1 MRLFFALPLPGEAK
15 DRLRAPLEAAKKAG
29 GDGVGF
35 TRIEQLHF
43 TLAFLGEQPGADEA
57 VAAGG
62 ALTQTAAFEI
72 AISGRGA
79 VPSTPRPPGLWL
91 GGGAGAAELGAGGGG
106 PGGG

>member
-15 DRLRAPLEAAKKAG
+15 DRLRAPLEAARKAG

-57 VAAGG
+57 LAAGE

-72 AISGRGA
+72 AISRSGA
-79 VPSTPRPPGLWL
+79 VPRTPRPPVLWL
-91 GGGAGAAELGAGGGG
+91 GVGAGAAAVLAGAGA
-106 PGGG
+106 PR